1 LSEARNIK
9 KQDKIKQQQQQIANI
24 GSGLSNS
31 SLMMSVKKK
40 SKKVNKDSSSI
51 FEMSNEKLF
60 KQIVDKKKP

>member
-1 LSEARNIK
+1 
-9 KQDKIKQQQQQIANI
+9 
-24 GSGLSNS
+24 
-31 SLMMSVKKK
+31 MMSVKKK